1 MLLKIGFSHDN
12 MFVPKKKKK
21 AVFLQLTKIAQ
32 YDVNNIMNGGC
43 EY

>member
-12 MFVPKKKKK
+12 MFVPKKKK
-21 AVFLQLTKIAQ
+21 AVSLQLTKIAQ